1 MEGKQS
7 QLLVVGLRLEFD
19 NILMEKRR
27 VLKRKPMLN
36 EKEEEGLK
44 NLEDFIAKSL
54 EEMNKKKIVDNFKDL
69 ELQGDINNQG
79 ICKIKNKLD

>member
-1 MEGKQS
+1 MRDLASKS
-7 QLLVVGLRLEFD
+7 YCWSPNLLGTPCLGAAT
-19 NILMEKRR
+19 ISST
-27 VLKRKPMLN
+27 
-36 EKEEEGLK
+36 EEGLK
-44 NLEDFIAKSL
+44 NIEDFIAKSL